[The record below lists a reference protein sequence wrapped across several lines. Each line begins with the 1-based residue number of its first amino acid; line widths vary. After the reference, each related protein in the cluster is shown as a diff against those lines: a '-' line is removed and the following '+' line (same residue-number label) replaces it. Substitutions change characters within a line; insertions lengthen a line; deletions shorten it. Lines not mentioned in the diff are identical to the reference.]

1 LNEPHTVPSL
11 DPLVLHDGEQVLMRS
26 RASVNE
32 KFLRGLAYGWL
43 YLTTDRLAWHRGTDL
58 VGSMSAASPYGLEWA
73 LADVSIEKVQRKLWS
88 DLLVT
93 CSCHDKTYRVHTRK
107 SDLLPPVGARVEGSL
122 WLASV
127 TGAMIERG

>member
-1 LNEPHTVPSL
+1 LREPHTVPSL
-11 DPLVLHDGEQVLMRS
+11 DPLALHDGERVLIRA

-32 KFLRGLAYGWL
+32 KFLRGLAHGWL
-43 YLTTDRLAWHRGTDL
+43 YLTNERLAWHRGTDL

-73 LADVSIEKVQRKLWS
+73 LADVLVEKSQRKLWS

-107 SDLLPPVGARVEGSL
+107 SDLLPQVGARVNGNEWLTSL
-122 WLASV
+122 
-127 TGAMIERG
+127 TEAMVERR

>member
-1 LNEPHTVPSL
+1 MVPSL
-11 DPLVLHDGEQVLMRS
+11 DPLVLQDGEQVLMRS

-32 KFLRGLAYGWL
+32 KFLRGLAHGCE
-43 YLTTDRLAWHRGTDL
+43 RLAWHRGTDL

-73 LADVSIEKVQRKLWS
+73 LADVRIEMVQRKLWS

-107 SDLLPPVGARVEGSL
+107 SDLLPPVGTRVDGSA

-127 TGAMIERG
+127 TEATLERR

>member
-1 LNEPHTVPSL
+1 MREPHTVPSL
-11 DPLVLHDGEQVLMRS
+11 DPLALHDGERVLIRT

-32 KFLRGLAYGWL
+32 KFLRGLAHGWL
-43 YLTTDRLAWHRGTDL
+43 YLTTERLAWHRGTDL

-73 LADVSIEKVQRKLWS
+73 SEDVRIEKVRRKLWS

-107 SDLLPPVGARVEGSL
+107 SDLLPRVGTSVTATE

-127 TGAMIERG
+127 TEAMVERR

>member
-1 LNEPHTVPSL
+1 MVPSL
-11 DPLVLHDGEQVLMRS
+11 DPLVLQDGERMLIRT

-32 KFLRGLAYGWL
+32 KFLRGLAHGWL
-43 YLTTDRLAWHRGTDL
+43 YLTTERLAWHRGTDL
-58 VGSMSAASPYGLEWA
+58 AGSMSAASPYGLEWA
-73 LADVSIEKVQRKLWS
+73 LADVRIEKVQRKLWS

-107 SDLLPPVGARVEGSL
+107 SDLLPPVGTRVDGNA

-127 TGAMIERG
+127 TEATLERR